1 MRLQLGLA
9 GVAMALI
16 PLSAALAQDA
26 PAATDTA
33 ALLQRLEEAE
43 QRIKS
48 LERKLELQDK
58 ATANAATP
66 APAASTFGAPPASAS
81 GAPAASASASAS
93 GAPAAQTA
101 SLVRTQPNRWT
112 LQTSDGANSVR
123 LRGVL
128 HIDGRH
134 FEGDGSPATSNTW
147 LLRRVRPMIEG
158 TFANYY
164 DFRFT
169 PDFGGGKTIVQD
181 AYVTARFK
189 PWAQVTAG
197 KFKVPVGLE
206 RIQSANDNRFVERAF
221 PSSLLPNRDIGV
233 KLAGNLAG
241 GAFKYNVSYT
251 NGVNDGGSSDN
262 NPSPDVENDAKG
274 DVSARVFF
282 QPFVKSDNRALRGL
296 GFGVGG
302 TYVDSTGSSTNTL
315 LPSYKTPGQANL
327 FSYRSATA
335 GSNATFADGQRLRWS
350 PQFYYY
356 YRSFGLLGEY
366 AVVSQDVRRVN
377 GTVNRGDTLDH
388 EAWQLQLA
396 WLLTGENESLS
407 SVTPVG
413 NFEIGKPGRGAWELV
428 ARVQELA
435 IDDAA
440 FAGGADSFANPASAA
455 RRAQAAALGLNWYLN
470 PNVKWSFDYE
480 LTRFDGGAVNGDR
493 PDEKAFLT
501 RIGLV
506 F

>member
-1 MRLQLGLA
+1 
-9 GVAMALI
+9 MALV
-16 PLSAALAQDA
+16 PLSDALAQDA

-43 QRIKS
+43 QRIKV
-48 LERKLELQDK
+48 LERKLELQDE
-58 ATANAATP
+58 ATTAA
-66 APAASTFGAPPASAS
+66 AASTPV
-81 GAPAASASASAS
+81 
-93 GAPAAQTA
+93 
-101 SLVRTQPNRWT
+101 VRAQPNRWA
-112 LQTSDGANSVR
+112 LQSSDGASSVR

-128 HIDGRH
+128 HVDGRH

-169 PDFGGGKTIVQD
+169 PDFGGGKTVVQD

-189 PWAQVTAG
+189 PWAQVTVG

-206 RIQSANDNRFVERAF
+206 RIQSANDTRFVERAF
-221 PSSLLPNRDIGV
+221 PTSLVPNRDIGV
-233 KLAGNLAG
+233 QLAGNLAR
-241 GAFKYNVSYT
+241 GAFSYNVSYT
-251 NGVNDGGSSDN
+251 NGVSDGGSSDN
-262 NPSPDVENDAKG
+262 NATPDVENDAKG
-274 DVSARVFF
+274 DVSGRVFF
-282 QPFVKSDNRALRGL
+282 QPFLNSDNFALRGL

-302 TYVDSTGSSTNTL
+302 TYVDSTGSATSTL
-315 LPSYKTPGQANL
+315 LPSYKTPGQATF

-335 GSNATFADGQRLRWS
+335 GSNATFADGERLRWS

-356 YRSFGLLGEY
+356 YGSFGLLGEY
-366 AVVSQDVRRVN
+366 GVVSQDVRRVN
-377 GTVNRGDTLDH
+377 GTVDRSDTLDNK
-388 EAWQLQLA
+388 AWQLQFT
-396 WLLTGENESLS
+396 WLLTGEDEALTG
-407 SVTPVG
+407 VTPVT

-428 ARVQELA
+428 ARVHELTV
-435 IDDAA
+435 DEAA
-440 FAGGADSFANPASAA
+440 FAGGADSFANPATAA
-455 RRAQAAALGLNWYLN
+455 RRARAAGIGLNWYLN
-470 PNVKWSFDYE
+470 PNVKWSLDYE
-480 LTRFDGGAVNGDR
+480 LTRFDGGAATGDR